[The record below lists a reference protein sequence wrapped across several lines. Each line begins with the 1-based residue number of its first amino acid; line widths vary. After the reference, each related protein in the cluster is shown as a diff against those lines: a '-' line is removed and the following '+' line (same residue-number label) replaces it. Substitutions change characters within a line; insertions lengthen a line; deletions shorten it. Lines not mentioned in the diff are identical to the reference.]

1 MAVIGA
7 PARTEIEYRGRL
19 EQCFYYLGV
28 TVVFLDSVIVHS
40 NILRVDRP
48 VSLAGGSVAGDLPGL
63 PLPHPHRQHEGRAG
77 LTDHRLQSDYQ
88 E

>member
-1 MAVIGA
+1 M
-7 PARTEIEYRGRL
+7 
-19 EQCFYYLGV
+19 
-28 TVVFLDSVIVHS
+28 FLDSVIVNS
-40 NILRVDRP
+40 DVLRVDRS

-63 PLPHPHRQHEGRAG
+63 PLPHPHRQHERRAG